1 MIETKEEKERV
12 ILVGVSTG
20 EHDDTEKS
28 LHELAE
34 LVSTAGAETL
44 DIMIQNRES
53 IHPGT
58 YLGKGKIDEVRER
71 VAELGADGVVCDDEL
86 SPAQLRNLQDALD
99 CKVMD
104 RTIVI
109 LDIFAAHAPTGGGLP
124 PGCASPRRRAP
135 P

>member
-71 VAELGADGVVCDDEL
+71 VAELGADGVVCDD
-86 SPAQLRNLQDALD
+86 
-99 CKVMD
+99 
-104 RTIVI
+104 
-109 LDIFAAHAPTGGGLP
+109 
-124 PGCASPRRRAP
+124 
-135 P
+135 